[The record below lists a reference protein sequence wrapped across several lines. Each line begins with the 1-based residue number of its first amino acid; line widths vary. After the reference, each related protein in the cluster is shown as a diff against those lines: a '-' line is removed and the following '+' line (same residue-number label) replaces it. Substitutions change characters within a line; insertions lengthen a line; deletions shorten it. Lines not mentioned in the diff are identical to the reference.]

1 MPALRA
7 WISRFSLLLCVLLSA
22 CDRHNDISDPD
33 PLLDDEKVECEWAS
47 KFPLDVPYVDGVRID
62 DTYEDQRFS
71 MPFSFSPDL
80 FEYEINTGFMVN
92 SVRISVDD
100 EVVVPEFP
108 DALAS
113 LIIEIN
119 GRQMEADEAVV
130 IPLAVGVNSVD
141 MDVSVTRVEE
151 LITEDEENCD
161 YPSQREI
168 DRALERGDPPPI
180 PTRNVED
187 KLQYSFGINRQT
199 VDVMQSAATMVNSA
213 SIAALDAYDEFGSQI
228 LMGKIITDRNSG
240 VTRDIMVVGVP
251 QEDSRFLGVF
261 QSADL
266 TTEPQDNV
274 APDSGAVFIYER
286 NSDGGWTLSHYLK
299 ASNAEAGDR
308 FGSAV
313 ALYDNL
319 LVVSALGE
327 DSSSSGIN
335 GPMDNNLAPESGAV
349 YVFEFDQNNWHQ
361 TNFIKPPLNSVGIDG
376 FDDDFGFALS
386 FDSDWLLVSA
396 PKEDSSDGEGGNVNL
411 PNSGTVYLYA
421 VTQGEGDF
429 RTFAFEE
436 SFKAINPNRDDHFG
450 GSVAMAP
457 GGERFAVGSAGEDSN
472 YRGRLELQEVGSESP
487 ELAFLNNN
495 AAIDSGAV
503 YLFQLEAQDRWSE
516 DPRVYLKSLNS
527 DPGDHFG
534 SALRFVDDDTL
545 LVSAPL
551 EDSNGNGLNSNPDSN
566 SAPDSGAV
574 YLYVLNEDD
583 FWIERHYIKAP
594 ESDADQFFGSALTS
608 YEGSFVIS
616 APKAQNVP
624 GKFNGAVYG
633 YLFDQE
639 RAFNQQLTH
648 FLSLPVEDTEAST
661 TDERFGSAVSLFGT
675 TLAVASPGRN
685 DGSIETPLVQAGG
698 VYIFQ

>member
-33 PLLDDEKVECEWAS
+33 PLLDDEKVTCEWKS
-47 KFPLDVPYVDGVRID
+47 LFDLRVPYVDGVRID

-100 EVVVPEFP
+100 EAVVSEFP
-108 DALAS
+108 DELAS

-119 GRQMEADEAVV
+119 GRQMDTDEAVV
-130 IPLAVGVNSVD
+130 IPLAVGVSSVD
-141 MDVSVTRVEE
+141 MDVSVTRIEE
-151 LITEDEENCD
+151 LITEDEETCD

-168 DRALERGDPPPI
+168 DQALARGDPAPI

-187 KLQYSFGINRQT
+187 KLQYSFGINRQSLE
-199 VDVMQSAATMVNSA
+199 VMQSAATLVNSA
-213 SIAALDAYDEFGSQI
+213 SFAALDAHDEFGSQV
-228 LMGKIITDRNSG
+228 LMSKIITDRNSG

-251 QEDSRFLGVF
+251 QEDSRSQGIV
-261 QSADL
+261 QAADL
-266 TTEPQDNV
+266 TTEAQDNA

-286 NSDGGWTLSHYLK
+286 NSGGGWTLSHYLK

-308 FGSAV
+308 FGSAL
-313 ALYDNL
+313 AFHDNL

-335 GPMDNNLAPESGAV
+335 QPMDNNLAPESGAV
-349 YVFEFDQNNWHQ
+349 YVFEYDQNNWHQ
-361 TNFIKPPLNSVGIDG
+361 TNFVKTPVNSVGIDG
-376 FDDDFGFALS
+376 FDDDYGFALS
-386 FDSDWLLVSA
+386 FDHGWLLVSA

-411 PNSGTVYLYA
+411 PNSGSVYLYA
-421 VTQGEGDF
+421 VTQGEDDF
-429 RTFAFEE
+429 QTFDYVQ

-450 GSVAMAP
+450 RSVAMAP
-457 GGERFAVGSAGEDSN
+457 GGALFAVGSAEEDSN
-472 YRGRLELQEVGSESP
+472 YRGRLELQDVGSESP
-487 ELAFLNNN
+487 ELVYLNNN
-495 AAIDSGAV
+495 DAIDSGAV
-503 YLFQLEAQDRWSE
+503 YLFRLEAQDRWSE

-534 SALRFVDDDTL
+534 AAMRFVDDDTL

-551 EDSNGNGLNSNPDSN
+551 EDSNGDGLNSNPDSN
-566 SAPDSGAV
+566 SAPDSGAA

-583 FWIERHYIKAP
+583 FWIERHFIKAP
-594 ESDADQFFGSALTS
+594 ESEADQFFGSALTN

-639 RAFNQQLTH
+639 RVFNQQLTH
-648 FLSLPVEDTEAST
+648 FLSLPAEDTGDST
-661 TDERFGSAVSLFGT
+661 TDERFGSTVSLFGT
-675 TLAVASPGRN
+675 TLAVASPGLTH
-685 DGSIETPLVQAGG
+685 GSGETALQQAGG
-698 VYIFQ
+698 VFIFQ